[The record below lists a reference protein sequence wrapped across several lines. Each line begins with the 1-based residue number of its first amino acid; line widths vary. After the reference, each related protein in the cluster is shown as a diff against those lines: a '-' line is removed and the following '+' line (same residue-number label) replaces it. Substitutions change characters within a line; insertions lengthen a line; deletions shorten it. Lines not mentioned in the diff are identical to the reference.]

1 MIREPEMTAN
11 RLTKLVT
18 CYSLT
23 GHTATVAD
31 AIADRLGA
39 KADPILEKSARSGLP
54 GTAAGAV
61 NALLGRASAIK
72 VPARDPSEFDLVI
85 LGTPVWAAAPA
96 PAVNAYIDRH
106 RGALGR
112 VAFFCTQGKFGAA
125 GTLAR
130 MERRLGHPPLA
141 TLEVNEDEIGGET
154 MDQKV
159 EAFLSGLRD
168 AVDRA

>member
-1 MIREPEMTAN
+1 MAT
-11 RLTKLVT
+11 LVT
-18 CYSLT
+18 YYSLT

-31 AIADRLGA
+31 ALADRLGT
-39 KADPILEKSARSGLP
+39 KADPILEQSARSALP

-61 NALLGRASAIK
+61 NALLSRASATK

-96 PAVNAYIDRH
+96 PAVNAYIDRYQ
-106 RGALGR
+106 GALGR
-112 VAFFCTQGKFGAA
+112 LAFFCTQGKFGTA

-141 TLEVNEDEIGGET
+141 TLDVNEDEIGGET

-159 EAFLSGLRD
+159 EVFLSDLRD
-168 AVDRA
+168 AGGRA